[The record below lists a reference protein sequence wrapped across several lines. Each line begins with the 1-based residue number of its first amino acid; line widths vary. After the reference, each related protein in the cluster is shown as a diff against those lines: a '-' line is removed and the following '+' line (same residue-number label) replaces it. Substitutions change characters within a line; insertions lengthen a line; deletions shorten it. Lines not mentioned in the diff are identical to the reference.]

1 MSMTRVYSG
10 ISGVENMGLSMIDM
24 ILYIALALVAVFA
37 VVILIISAVFAKRHK
52 DPDVDPLAGYTVE
65 APEVQPAQAAPAQAP
80 VQYVAAPAAAA
91 PQRPCYM
98 VPALG
103 DDSAEPDRT
112 APETYSDATRYVLS
126 EENPIAANTRPMS
139 ERQGNWDNYDGEYV
153 GYYYDPLEGCYFP
166 GKAPVYVQK
175 TYLPAPPPPIVKR
188 VMPPCAP
195 ITSKPKAKR
204 PELEQKSGFDIAK
217 IYGQYIIGNEGD
229 EYFFTL
235 YSTKGELLYAS
246 DNYAS
251 KQYCVDA
258 IKRFKKHVLVGAFSI
273 EGEAGDYHYK
283 LVRNLN
289 TYIGPAKTVRV
300 DAEKSMRD
308 LKYYAQTDV
317 VR

>member
-1 MSMTRVYSG
+1 
-10 ISGVENMGLSMIDM
+10 MGLSMIEI
-24 ILYIALALVAVFA
+24 ILYIALAVVALFA
-37 VVILIISAVFAKRHK
+37 VVIFIISAVFAKRHR
-52 DPDVDPLAGYTVE
+52 DPDVDPLAGYSVE
-65 APEVQPAQAAPAQAP
+65 YEGVPVQQAAAPQAAP
-80 VQYVAAPAAAA
+80 VQYAAPAAALE
-91 PQRPCYM
+91 RPRYM
-98 VPALG
+98 VPALA
-103 DDSAEPDRT
+103 DDSEEPDRS
-112 APETYSDATRYVLS
+112 APETYSDETRYVLS
-126 EENPIAANTRPMS
+126 EEHPIAANTRPLS

-195 ITSKPKAKR
+195 ITSKPKAAR
-204 PELEQKSGFDIAK
+204 AELVMKDGFDIAK
-217 IYGQYIIGNEGD
+217 IYGQYVIGSEGD
-229 EYFFTL
+229 EYYFTL
-235 YSTKGELLYAS
+235 YSTKGDLLYAS
-246 DNYAS
+246 ENYSS

-289 TYIGPAKTVRV
+289 TYIGPAKAVRV